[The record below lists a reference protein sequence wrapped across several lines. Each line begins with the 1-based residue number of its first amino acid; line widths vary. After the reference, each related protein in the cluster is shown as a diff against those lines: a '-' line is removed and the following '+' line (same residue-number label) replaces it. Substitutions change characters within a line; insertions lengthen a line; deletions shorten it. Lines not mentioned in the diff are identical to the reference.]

1 MEPIALAL
9 ALAEFAPSI
18 IKWVTGNEKAAQAA
32 EAVVDVAKK
41 VTGAET
47 GEGALEAL
55 KANPDLVLQ
64 FKAKLLDA
72 SVEIEKAHLADTAD
86 ARKMQVAALQQ
97 DDLFSKRFVYF
108 FSAAWSVYAMVYI
121 MDVTMGRIPKDN
133 VQIVYTV
140 LGFLLGTAIASI
152 FNFFLGTTMRNSK
165 KDDTM
170 NVLST
175 LLK

>member
-1 MEPIALAL
+1 MEPITLAL

-18 IKWVTGNEKAAQAA
+18 IKWVTGNEKAAKAA
-32 EAVVDVAKK
+32 ETVVDVAKK

-55 KANPDLVLQ
+55 KANPDLVFQ

-72 SVEIEKAHLADTAD
+72 STEIEKAYLADTAD

-108 FSAAWSVYAMVYI
+108 FSAAWSV
-121 MDVTMGRIPKDN
+121 
-133 VQIVYTV
+133 
-140 LGFLLGTAIASI
+140 F
-152 FNFFLGTTMRNSK
+152 
-165 KDDTM
+165 
-170 NVLST
+170 
-175 LLK
+175 

>member
-1 MEPIALAL
+1 MEPITLAL

-18 IKWVTGNEKAAQAA
+18 IKWVTGNEKAAKAA
-32 EAVVDVAKK
+32 ETVVDVAKK

-55 KANPDLVLQ
+55 KANPDLVFQ

-72 SVEIEKAHLADTAD
+72 SVEIEKAYLADASD
-86 ARKMQVAALQQ
+86 ARKMQIAALQQ
-97 DDLFSKRFVYF
+97 DDLFSKRFIYF
-108 FSAAWSVYAMVYI
+108 FSATWSLFAMIYI
-121 MDVTMGRIPKDN
+121 VIVTMGNIPEKN

-152 FNFFLGTTMRNSK
+152 FNFFLGTTVRNSK

-170 NVLST
+170 NALST